1 MKSKCLWLNILVLI
15 NQCELLRSIQLGN
28 EIKLI
33 RLLEKFQNLLNKCII
48 KVNQREKLYRNL
60 LHLYI

>member
-60 LHLYI
+60 HLYI